1 MIAITVSI
9 ETDNDAFAG
18 SQRTRE
24 VSRILREA
32 VARLSEEGY
41 GDDCF
46 KVRDVNGNT
55 VGSVI
60 VVNHGGGAA

>member
-18 SQRTRE
+18 ARRDRE

-32 VARLSEEGY
+32 VARLAEESY
-41 GDDCF
+41 TDDYF

-55 VGSVI
+55 VGSVT
-60 VVNHGGGAA
+60 VVNHDGGAA

>member
-1 MIAITVSI
+1 VIAITVSI

-41 GDDCF
+41 GDDYF

-55 VGSVI
+55 VGSVTI
-60 VVNHGGGAA
+60 VNHGGGAA